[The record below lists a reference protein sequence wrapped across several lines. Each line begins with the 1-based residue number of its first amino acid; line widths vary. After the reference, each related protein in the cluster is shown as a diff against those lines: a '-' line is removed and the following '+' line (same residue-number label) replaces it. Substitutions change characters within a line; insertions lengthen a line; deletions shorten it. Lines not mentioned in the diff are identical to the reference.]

1 MKSLIKYDIKFS
13 YLFMERDG
21 FAKIITLHKMSDIYQ
36 NRFGTQNPLR
46 MICLVSLALEIISSN
61 LNKKINLRAVWL
73 AGRA

>member
-1 MKSLIKYDIKFS
+1 
-13 YLFMERDG
+13 MERDG

-61 LNKKINLRAVWL
+61 LNKKINLRAV
-73 AGRA
+73 